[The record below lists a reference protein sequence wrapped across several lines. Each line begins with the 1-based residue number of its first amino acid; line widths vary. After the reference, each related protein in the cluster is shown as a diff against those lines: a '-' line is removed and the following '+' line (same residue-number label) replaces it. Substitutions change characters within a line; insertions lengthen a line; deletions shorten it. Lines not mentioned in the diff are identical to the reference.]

1 MPTILSL
8 EELELFS
15 EMSDGLYL
23 KEEEL
28 EQINELY
35 ENNFYIH
42 QNIV

>member
-1 MPTILSL
+1 
-8 EELELFS
+8 
-15 EMSDGLYL
+15 MSDGLYL